1 MNQNTQAILKVL
13 VILLVLVFVGLLLV
27 KRFVYFKPSSLF
39 LETFEK
45 YQEVHHRHL
54 YGRFL
59 DNPDSDRAVLFCH
72 GNAGNVSQLEKTVTV
87 LRDLGMSVLAFD
99 YSGFGKSK
107 GVPSEQQLYDDASS
121 MLALLQ
127 ERYGS
132 RDIVVYGESMG
143 GPVAAYVAL
152 RHAIPYLI
160 LDSPLPSIRKIIRR
174 RYPYLSWLGPLFPEF
189 DTAKYLEY
197 YGGKSLLLHSREDT
211 VIPYD
216 TVEDL
221 AKLCTEHII
230 TTGPHLGSSFPT
242 KRMRTFLGIGKR

>member
-13 VILLVLVFVGLLLV
+13 VILLVLMFVGLLLV
-27 KRFVYFKPSSLF
+27 KRLVYFKPSSLF
-39 LETFEK
+39 LETVEK

-54 YGRFL
+54 HGRFL
-59 DNPDSDRAVLFCH
+59 DNPNSDRAVLFCH
-72 GNAGNVSQLEKTVTV
+72 GNAGNVSQLERTVV
-87 LRDLGMSVLAFD
+87 ALRDLGMSVLAFD

-160 LDSPLPSIRKIIRR
+160 LDSPLPSIRKIIRW
-174 RYPYLSWLGPLFPEF
+174 RYPYLSWLGPLFSEF
-189 DTAKYLEY
+189 DTVKYLGY

-221 AKLCTEHII
+221 AKLCTEHIV
-230 TTGPHLGSSFPT
+230 TTGPHLSSSFPT
-242 KRMRTFLGIGKR
+242 ERMRTFLGIGKR